1 MICVI
6 AICQPSCL
14 LGSAKSKRGGRMRV
28 GQKTMAKLLA
38 VILLNSSYSW
48 TWYKWVTRQRR
59 VLRLGRGMMAV
70 RISCSSACWASI
82 GRAKEGDK
90 GERRERESTL
100 YFLYFGITVQHT
112 HTHTLTVDSQDLRS
126 SLITNQWF
134 R

>member
-70 RISCSSACWASI
+70 RISCSSACWAST

-90 GERRERESTL
+90 GERRERERVRFIFCTL
-100 YFLYFGITVQHT
+100 ASQYK
-112 HTHTLTVDSQDLRS
+112 THTLTVDSQDLRS
-126 SLITNQWF
+126 NLITNQWV